1 MLGISSLT
9 FMDASL
15 AIYLNSEVSAFFSSS
30 RKFQHFL
37 WSPVVLQIG
46 FNLLDIGLA
55 FALLSVCYMF
65 GSFVAGQLADK
76 WVSHH
81 YV

>member
-1 MLGISSLT
+1 MLGFSSLT

-15 AIYLNSEVSAFFSSS
+15 AIYLNSEVSFFLALENSNT
-30 RKFQHFL
+30 FCGL
-37 WSPVVLQIG
+37 LQIG